1 MRSAAWHYNHWWELM
16 WITVA
21 VTRKTATVMGISVA
35 GKAAAVSG
43 ISATTVWS
51 AAWHDHYRRIVGRI
65 VRWILRL
72 WIRRL
77 WILRLWIRRLWIRRI
92 IRVRSRIIGWVV
104 RWIRWVGWIL
114 RVRRIASQ
122 LIYAKNLIRSTMATC
137 LKNRRAFA
145 TICLTVWVVNIDA
158 FSAVLQGDLKIVTAD
173 ILKVESLIIIPVTT
187 ILTNL
192 RVIICALRN
201 IEAEAAILRL

>member
-1 MRSAAWHYNHWWELM
+1 MMRSAAWHYNHWWELM

-65 VRWILRL
+65 VRWIL
-72 WIRRL
+72 
-77 WILRLWIRRLWIRRI
+77 RLWIRRI